1 MAAFEEKN
9 EEDVMNSKR
18 IVQAP
23 LALLGFVGGV
33 AAIAVGGMFLLFAFP
48 SLGRPGELDYYFS
61 QAAGGLL
68 IILLG
73 LLGMVAAT
81 FAWPGGRAWR
91 TLLVLGGMYA
101 LAIFAALGFYRE
113 WIACIAILAVV
124 VVTAVALRFSRSAA
138 CILLLFAGL
147 FGFPLAQAAIT
158 LLPYGWKAW
167 AAPGSFLIF
176 SGLALL
182 LSGNFSRLP
191 LLSGKGSRRWGYLVY
206 ALGSLALIS
215 LAIALLTHLPGPA
228 GPGSVGPGYGS
239 AEAGIVP
246 GMNSTAE
253 QADPKGCGCGGGS
266 AADLKK
272 MPLQS
277 SSPPPTAREAGFSSN
292 TGEMPDDRLRAK
304 ILSPGDVRT
313 FPKGTSVLFSAGDCG
328 KGPLDYLWQSS
339 RDGIISRNQSFQ
351 TSNLSPGW
359 HNITLKVSNASGFW
373 KQDYVEIAIAPPWVC
388 SKVSPRPKYYPPDT
402 PCQDIWPNA
411 PKQCQEME
419 VCHPDLDWIVEE
431 AINACANCSGDR
443 KRCRGLY
450 IINSFGP
457 QARYMRGYAVFKA
470 CCSGYPECMRIC
482 SPDLAGTCSFRDG
495 FNENVANLS
504 CRPEEW
510 GVSAWRSDSNMS
522 ENSAVLGMF
531 PTHATVNIL
540 QTGVCVDYAAAVTT
554 MLRKAGYNKS
564 EAFSTSSTGYDLP
577 LVGEHPGHA
586 YNLVLLPGDK
596 KYHIVDTT
604 GNGDGIN
611 LGGVPGYF
619 RFTGCFL
626 GMPSQ
631 IRVMDWWVGY
641 CSKISPQCYND
652 ADVARTP
659 EKGRIY
665 GCTQ

>member
-9 EEDVMNSKR
+9 GEDVMNSKR
-18 IVQAP
+18 MVLAP
-23 LALLGFVGGV
+23 LAILGFIGGA
-33 AAIAVGGMFLLFAFP
+33 AAIAAGSIFLLFAFP
-48 SLGRPGELDYYFS
+48 SLGRPGELDYFFS

-73 LLGMVAAT
+73 LVGIVAAAL
-81 FAWPGGRAWR
+81 AWPGGRIWR
-91 TLLVLGGMYA
+91 ALLILGGMYA
-101 LAIFAALGFYRE
+101 VAIFAILGFNRE
-113 WIACIAILAVV
+113 WNACIAILAVAA
-124 VVTAVALRFSRSAA
+124 VTAAALRFGRNAA
-138 CILLLFAGL
+138 SHLLLFAGL

-158 LLPYGWKAW
+158 LVPYGWKAW
-167 AAPGSFLIF
+167 SAPGSLLIF

-182 LSGNFSRLP
+182 FSENFSRMP

-206 ALGSLALIS
+206 ALGSLALI
-215 LAIALLTHLPGPA
+215 AIAIVLLMYLPGPA
-228 GPGSVGPGYGS
+228 GPGPGG
-239 AEAGIVP
+239 AEAGIAQ
-246 GMNSTAE
+246 GMNSTAK

-266 AADLKK
+266 AADLQK

-277 SSPPPTAREAGFSSN
+277 SSPPAAVGESGNA
-292 TGEMPDDRLRAK
+292 GEMPDGSLRAR

-313 FPKGTSVLFSAGDCG
+313 FPKGVSILFSAGECG

-339 RDGIISRNQSFQ
+339 RDGIIGRNQSFH
-351 TSNLSPGW
+351 TSSLSPGW
-359 HNITLKVSNASGFW
+359 HNITLMVSNSSGFW

-388 SKVSPRPKYYPPDT
+388 SKVNPRPKYYPPDT
-402 PCQDIWPNA
+402 PCQDVWPNA
-411 PKQCQEME
+411 PEQCQEME

-431 AINACANCSGDR
+431 AINACANSSGDR

-457 QARYMRGYAVFKA
+457 EARYMRGYAVFKA
-470 CCSGYPECMRIC
+470 CCSGYPECMRVC

-554 MLRKAGYNKS
+554 MLRKAGYNRS

-596 KYHIVDTT
+596 KYHVVDTT

-652 ADVARTP
+652 AGVAMTP
-659 EKGRIY
+659 EKDKIY
-665 GCTQ
+665 GCDQ

>member
-1 MAAFEEKN
+1 MAAFEKKN
-9 EEDVMNSKR
+9 GEDVMYR
-18 IVQAP
+18 ERTVQAP
-23 LALLGFVGGV
+23 LALLGFVGGA
-33 AAIAVGGMFLLFAFP
+33 AAIAVGGIFLLFAFP

-73 LLGMVAAT
+73 LVGMVAAAL
-81 FAWPGGRAWR
+81 AWPGDRIWRA
-91 TLLVLGGMYA
+91 LLILGGMYA
-101 LAIFAALGFYRE
+101 LAIFAALGFYHE

-124 VVTAVALRFSRSAA
+124 AATAAALRYSRNAA

-147 FGFPLAQAAIT
+147 SGFSLAQAAIT

-167 AAPGSFLIF
+167 AAPGTLLIF

-182 LSGNFSRLP
+182 FSGNFSRLP
-191 LLSGKGSRRWGYLVY
+191 MLSGKGSRRWGYLVY
-206 ALGSLALIS
+206 ALCSLALIA
-215 LAIALLTHLPGPA
+215 LTIALLTHLPGPA
-228 GPGSVGPGYGS
+228 GPGSAGPGPGG
-239 AEAGIVP
+239 AAAGIAP
-246 GMNSTAE
+246 GMSSTAKK
-253 QADPKGCGCGGGS
+253 ADPEGCGCGGGS
-266 AADLKK
+266 AADLQK

-277 SSPPPTAREAGFSSN
+277 SSSPAAAREAGFGAN
-292 TGEMPDDRLRAK
+292 AGRMPDGRLRAR

-313 FPKGTSVLFSAGDCG
+313 FPQGESILFSAGECG

-339 RDGIISRNQSFQ
+339 RDGIIGKNQSFQ
-351 TSNLSPGW
+351 MSSLSPGW
-359 HNITLKVSNASGFW
+359 HNITLIVSNATGFW
-373 KQDYVEIAIAPPWVC
+373 KQAYVEIAIAPPWVC
-388 SKVSPRPKYYPPDT
+388 SKVNPRPKYYPLDT

-411 PKQCQEME
+411 PEQCQEIE
-419 VCHPDLDWIVEE
+419 VCHPDLDWIVDE
-431 AINACANCSGDR
+431 AINACANSSGDR

-470 CCSGYPECMRIC
+470 CCSGYPECTRIC
-482 SPDLAGTCSFRDG
+482 SPDLAGACSFRDG

-510 GVSAWRSDSNMS
+510 GVSAWRSDRNMS

-554 MLRKAGYNKS
+554 MLRKAGYNRS
-564 EAFSTSSTGYDLP
+564 EAFSTASTGYDLP

-611 LGGVPGYF
+611 PGGVPGYF

-641 CSKISPQCYND
+641 CSRISPQSYND
-652 ADVARTP
+652 AGEARTP
-659 EKGRIY
+659 EKDRIY
-665 GCTQ
+665 GCAQ

>member
-1 MAAFEEKN
+1 VSPMDAFEEN
-9 EEDVMNSKR
+9 NGEDVMNSKR
-18 IVQAP
+18 MVQAP
-23 LALLGFVGGV
+23 LALLGFVGGA
-33 AAIAVGGMFLLFAFP
+33 AAIAVGSIFLLFAFP

-73 LLGMVAAT
+73 LVGIVAST
-81 FAWPGGRAWR
+81 LAWPGGRIWKA
-91 TLLVLGGMYA
+91 LLILGGMYA

-124 VVTAVALRFSRSAA
+124 AATAAALRLGRNAA
-138 CILLLFAGL
+138 SILLFFAGL
-147 FGFPLAQAAIT
+147 LGFPLAQAAIT

-167 AAPGSFLIF
+167 AAPGTLLIF
-176 SGLALL
+176 SGLVLL
-182 LSGNFSRLP
+182 FSGYFSRLP

-206 ALGSLALIS
+206 ALGGLASIA

-228 GPGSVGPGYGS
+228 GPGQAGTGAGFAPGL
-239 AEAGIVP
+239 
-246 GMNSTAE
+246 NTTAK
-253 QADPKGCGCGGGS
+253 QADAKGCGCGGVSPGE
-266 AADLKK
+266 LKEL
-272 MPLQS
+272 PLQS
-277 SSPPPTAREAGFSSN
+277 SSLPAAVRNAGFGAN
-292 TGEMPDDRLRAK
+292 AVEMPDGRLRAK

-313 FPKGTSVLFSAGDCG
+313 FPQGASVLFSAGDYG
-328 KGPLDYLWQSS
+328 KGPQNYLWQSS
-339 RDGIISRNQSFQ
+339 RDGIIGRNQSFRA
-351 TSNLSPGW
+351 SSLSPGW
-359 HNITLKVSNASGFW
+359 HNITLMVSNASGFW
-373 KQDYVEIAIAPPWVC
+373 EQGYVEIAIAPPWVC
-388 SKVSPRPKYYPPDT
+388 SKVNPRPEYYPPDT

-411 PKQCQEME
+411 TEQCQEME
-419 VCHPDLDWIVEE
+419 VCHPDLDWIVKE
-431 AINACANCSGDR
+431 AINACANSSGDR

-457 QARYMRGYAVFKA
+457 QARYMQGYAVFKA

-495 FNENVANLS
+495 FNSNVANLS

-586 YNLVLLPGDK
+586 YNLMLLPGDK

-652 ADVARTP
+652 AGVARTP

-665 GCTQ
+665 GCAK

>member
-1 MAAFEEKN
+1 
-9 EEDVMNSKR
+9 
-18 IVQAP
+18 
-23 LALLGFVGGV
+23 
-33 AAIAVGGMFLLFAFP
+33 
-48 SLGRPGELDYYFS
+48 
-61 QAAGGLL
+61 
-68 IILLG
+68 
-73 LLGMVAAT
+73 
-81 FAWPGGRAWR
+81 
-91 TLLVLGGMYA
+91 
-101 LAIFAALGFYRE
+101 
-113 WIACIAILAVV
+113 
-124 VVTAVALRFSRSAA
+124 
-138 CILLLFAGL
+138 
-147 FGFPLAQAAIT
+147 
-158 LLPYGWKAW
+158 
-167 AAPGSFLIF
+167 
-176 SGLALL
+176 
-182 LSGNFSRLP
+182 
-191 LLSGKGSRRWGYLVY
+191 
-206 ALGSLALIS
+206 
-215 LAIALLTHLPGPA
+215 
-228 GPGSVGPGYGS
+228 
-239 AEAGIVP
+239 
-246 GMNSTAE
+246 
-253 QADPKGCGCGGGS
+253 
-266 AADLKK
+266 
-272 MPLQS
+272 
-277 SSPPPTAREAGFSSN
+277 
-292 TGEMPDDRLRAK
+292 
-304 ILSPGDVRT
+304 
-313 FPKGTSVLFSAGDCG
+313 
-328 KGPLDYLWQSS
+328 
-339 RDGIISRNQSFQ
+339 
-351 TSNLSPGW
+351 
-359 HNITLKVSNASGFW
+359 VSNSSGFW

-388 SKVSPRPKYYPPDT
+388 SKVNPRPKYYPPDT

-411 PKQCQEME
+411 TEQCQENE
-419 VCHPDLDWIVEE
+419 VCHPDLDWIVKE
-431 AINACANCSGDR
+431 AINACANSSSDR

-504 CRPEEW
+504 CRPGEW

-554 MLRKAGYNKS
+554 MLRKAGYNQS
-564 EAFSTSSTGYDLP
+564 EAFSTSSIGYDLP

-641 CSKISPQCYND
+641 CSKISSQCYND
-652 ADVARTP
+652 AGEARTP

-665 GCTQ
+665 GCDK